1 VQSTKGGGKVSDDV
15 ENRMVLDYEWTWL
28 HDDEEEEEKEGW
40 PYGERVDD

>member
-1 VQSTKGGGKVSDDV
+1 MQDL
-15 ENRMVLDYEWTWL
+15 ENRMVLDWEWTWL